1 MALLAVSLSSN
12 LSMATALEDSDAVP
26 SPESAAAADP
36 QPEAAGDP
44 DATASAES
52 AAAADPQPETETVFY
67 TAEEAEALELGCDFV
82 TDPNG
87 EWMECVDGKPPIY
100 REPWPWKVSNFG
112 LVENQSRPV
121 LYGTSLVSLTIK
133 KTLKSVVDDE
143 PLAPN
148 VFAGGHLAW
157 PVSFDGKTATYQVA
171 WRQSGYVW
179 LEVSSRPVQRILVY
193 VNPRPS
199 KLNPIIQSGMNQF
212 LAWGDGLPQL
222 SADTAVWV
230 PKAEEYRIREGS
242 NNIWTGGMNM
252 PGQGSYEDDP
262 NDPAVRLRIEQWL
275 AYPTITGNIRFSYE
289 FPTQVVI
296 GKNRVVTV
304 TTTYASEEIPVYHP
318 SNLGPD
324 HAGVP
329 SGPLAVI
336 PRTEVPRPLMIEGDP
351 CQRVALTITYSGDEQ
366 YSPASTQMPVEFC
379 PARRQ

>member
-1 MALLAVSLSSN
+1 MRGKFWIVLSLLSVSLSLN
-12 LSMATALEDSDAVP
+12 VP
-26 SPESAAAADP
+26 S
-36 QPEAAGDP
+36 
-44 DATASAES
+44 ASAEDDP
-52 AAAADPQPETETVFY
+52 AATTLTEEDSPVGTESEVAPVVY
-67 TAEEAEALELGCDFV
+67 TAQEAEALDLGCDTV

-87 EWMECVDGKPPIY
+87 EWMECVDGKPPVY

-112 LVENQSRPV
+112 LVENQGRPV
-121 LYGTSLVSLTIK
+121 LYGTSMVSLKITK
-133 KTLKSVVDDE
+133 SLRSVVDYE

-148 VFAGGHLAW
+148 VFAGGHLAF

-193 VNPRPS
+193 VDPRPS

-212 LAWGDGLPQL
+212 LAWRDGLPQL
-222 SADTAVWV
+222 SANTAVWD

-242 NNIWTGGMNM
+242 DNIWTGGMNM
-252 PGQGSYEDDP
+252 PGQASYTDDP

-289 FPTQVVI
+289 FPTQVVS

-304 TTTYASEEIPVYHP
+304 TTTYASEEIEVYHP
-318 SNLGPD
+318 SGLGPE
-324 HAGVP
+324 HAGVR

-351 CQRVALTITYSGDEQ
+351 CQRVDLTITYSGDER
-366 YSPASTQMPVEFC
+366 YSPTSTQMPVEFC
-379 PARRQ
+379 PARRG